1 MTTTT
6 VLTVPVFSMLCNEA
20 FRLRREV
27 FIIEQNVPPDEEFD
41 ADDFTA
47 FHVVAIQ
54 AGEVA
59 GTLRLIYAKDYVKI
73 GRVVVGIKWRGRGIA
88 GAMLRYAMDEH
99 RDARDNRFHLA
110 AQSDKMG
117 LYERFGFE
125 AYGDEFLDVA
135 IPHFNMKNF

>member
-1 MTTTT
+1 MTAPT
-6 VLTVPVFSMLCNEA
+6 VLTVPVFSMLCNEG

-27 FIIEQNVPPDEEFD
+27 FILEQNVPPEEEFD

-59 GTLRLIYAKDYVKI
+59 GALRIIYAEEYVKI
-73 GRVVVGIKWRGRGIA
+73 GRVVVGMAWRGKGIA
-88 GAMLRYAMDEH
+88 SAMLCYAMDAH
-99 RDARDNRFHLA
+99 REARGNRFHLA

-117 LYERFGFE
+117 LYERFGFK